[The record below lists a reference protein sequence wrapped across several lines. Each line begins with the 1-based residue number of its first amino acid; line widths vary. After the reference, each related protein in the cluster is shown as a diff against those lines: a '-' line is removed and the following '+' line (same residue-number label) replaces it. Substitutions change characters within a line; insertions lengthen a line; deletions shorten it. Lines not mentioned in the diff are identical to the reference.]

1 MSVQIFLIV
10 VAATAGYFFWRKT
23 KSPQKSVSSIKK
35 ASLPKKS
42 PKTKSATQS
51 YKCVEIKTGLMPCKA
66 VGAYKSKRLLMN
78 EAPMLPLAGCNSSK
92 ECECKF
98 VRYEDRRRGDRRTV
112 IKAAASQII
121 SEHENKR
128 IRRDRRKSKAT

>member
-10 VAATAGYFFWRKT
+10 VAASAGYFFWRKT
-23 KSPQKSVSSIKK
+23 KNAQKSVPSIKK
-35 ASLPKKS
+35 ASHPKKGA
-42 PKTKSATQS
+42 KTKSATQN

-66 VGAYKSKRLLMN
+66 VGVYKSKRLLMN
-78 EAPMLPLAGCNSSK
+78 EAPMLPLSGCNNSK

-98 VRYEDRRRGDRRTV
+98 ARYEDRRRGDRRTM

-121 SEHENKR
+121 AEQENKR

>member
-1 MSVQIFLIV
+1 MSVLMFLIV
-10 VAATAGYFFWRKT
+10 VGTTTGYFLWKKT
-23 KSPQKSVSSIKK
+23 QTKQKSVSPNKK
-35 ASLPKKS
+35 ASHTNKAPKS
-42 PKTKSATQS
+42 RSTTQN

-66 VGAYKSKRLLMN
+66 VGTYKSKLLLMH
-78 EAPMLPLAGCNSSK
+78 EAPMLPLSGCKNSK

-98 VRYEDRRRGDRRTV
+98 ARYEDRRRGDRRSV

-128 IRRDRRKSKAT
+128 IRRDRRKLKAP